1 MSRVVL
7 SVEGSSVMASLPAG
21 FLALK
26 GQVPVDPS
34 LLLAWDD
41 PARVGGS
48 WLRAVWGL
56 RSFMAR
62 FFSVA

>member
-1 MSRVVL
+1 MVL
-7 SVEGSSVMASLPAG
+7 SVEGSAVIASLPTG

-26 GQVPVDPS
+26 RHVPADH
-34 LLLAWDD
+34 LAWDD
-41 PARVGGS
+41 PAGVGGS

-56 RSFMAR
+56 WSFMAR